1 MSEGEFINVNGMVHD
16 EAREETHH
24 EGPLSES
31 VSKAEVLS
39 VFKGFEPEAQA
50 LFEVCQR
57 LGRY

>member
-1 MSEGEFINVNGMVHD
+1 MSEGELINVNGMVHD
-16 EAREETHH
+16 ETREETLH
-24 EGPLSES
+24 EGPLSEN

-39 VFKGFEPEAQA
+39 VFQGFEPEVQA